1 LHDAP
6 LNLGPRFFQEC
17 ATPLYA
23 ILTRKTFG
31 HRTVNRGPV
40 LAAPIALGQFD
51 GKFAVEIL
59 QLENPGDLA
68 AFRLSRTSGCDRS
81 SYLTDVGSADAM
93 PRRTMLSCD
102 KNSITGNLLSFEF
115 LSTVV

>member
-1 LHDAP
+1 
-6 LNLGPRFFQEC
+6 LNLGLRFFQEC
-17 ATPLYA
+17 ATPFHA
-23 ILTRKTFG
+23 ILTRETFG
-31 HRTVNRGPV
+31 HRTVNRRPV

-51 GKFAVEIL
+51 GTFAVEIL

-68 AFRLSRTSGCDRS
+68 AAFRLSRTSSWDRS
-81 SYLTDVGSADAM
+81 SYSTDAGSADAM
-93 PRRTMLSCD
+93 PRRTILSCD

>member
-1 LHDAP
+1 L
-6 LNLGPRFFQEC
+6 
-17 ATPLYA
+17 AT
-23 ILTRKTFG
+23 
-31 HRTVNRGPV
+31 TVNRRPF
-40 LAAPIALGQFD
+40 LAVPIALGQLD
-51 GKFAVEIL
+51 GTFAMEITGL
-59 QLENPGDLA
+59 QLDNPGDLAA

-81 SYLTDVGSADAM
+81 LYLTDVGSAYAM